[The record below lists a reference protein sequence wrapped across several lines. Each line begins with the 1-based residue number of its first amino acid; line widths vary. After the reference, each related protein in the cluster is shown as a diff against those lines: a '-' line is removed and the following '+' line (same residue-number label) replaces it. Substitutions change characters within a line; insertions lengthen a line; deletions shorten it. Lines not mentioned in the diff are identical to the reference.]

1 MVRDRL
7 SRGWSGTG
15 CRPGTGGG
23 LGTGRGSGLG
33 GRSGLT
39 GGFGLT
45 RGFGLT
51 GGFGPRGVA
60 DVWCKPPVVVGTV
73 VVGTV
78 LISAVAVSTVVVS
91 TVVTCAVAVRP
102 GLGALLVLFG
112 DPGSLGLYRGLH
124 PVPQFGRHRR
134 CRRRGGP
141 SVGYTLYA
149 LRKLLLGVVF
159 ISHSE
164 TPTPCATR
172 TREDADRMV

>member
-1 MVRDRL
+1 MARDRR

-15 CRPGTGGG
+15 CRPGTRGG

-39 GGFGLT
+39 GGFG
-45 RGFGLT
+45 
-51 GGFGPRGVA
+51 PHGVADLA
-60 DVWCKPPVVVGTV
+60 DVWCNPPV

-141 SVGYTLYA
+141 GVGYTLYA

>member
-1 MVRDRL
+1 VADL
-7 SRGWSGTG
+7 
-15 CRPGTGGG
+15 
-23 LGTGRGSGLG
+23 
-33 GRSGLT
+33 
-39 GGFGLT
+39 
-45 RGFGLT
+45 
-51 GGFGPRGVA
+51 A
-60 DVWCKPPVVVGTV
+60 DVWCNPPVVVGTV

-141 SVGYTLYA
+141 GVGYTLYA